1 MTALAELLR
10 NPEPGDNPMRHIDLA
25 ASGYLLLDAPHP
37 ERPEG
42 GTP

>member
-1 MTALAELLR
+1 MTALAELLS
-10 NPEPGDNPMRHIDLA
+10 NLELGDNPMRHIDPA
-25 ASGYLLLDAPHP
+25 ASGYLMLDAPHP